1 MNHFEALK
9 IELER
14 LCPGLELRQE
24 EPMSKHTSFRIGGPV
39 KLMAFPASEGEVAQA
54 VQAAMGL
61 GIEPLFIGNGSNLLV
76 ADRGLD
82 AFVIKCGKGLGTIEK
97 VNDTCLRLG
106 AGTLLSQAAAFAR
119 QESLTGL
126 EFAHG
131 IPGSVGGAVMMNAGA
146 YNGEIANVVESV
158 RFLGLD
164 GSLREIVGE
173 KLGFSYR
180 KSVFEDL
187 DGIIL
192 SAVVCLQPGDPV
204 KIAARIDDLA
214 FRRRERQ
221 PLELP
226 SAGSTFKRPK
236 DGFAAALIDQC
247 GLKGCRVGNAQVS
260 EKHAGFVVNLGNAT
274 CADVMGVISHV
285 YRVVLEQTGVALEPE
300 VRLLGVEAWNL

>member
-14 LCPGLELRQE
+14 LCPGLELRTE
-24 EPMSKHTSFRIGGPV
+24 EPMSRHTSFRIGGPV
-39 KLMAFPASEGEVAQA
+39 RLMAVPASDEEA
-54 VQAAMGL
+54 VQAVRAAVDV

-76 ADRGLD
+76 SDSGLD
-82 AFVIKCGKGLGTIEK
+82 AFVVKCGKGLGAIEK
-97 VNDTCLRLG
+97 VGDTCLRLG
-106 AGTLLSQAAAFAR
+106 AGTLLSQAAGFAR

-146 YNGEIANVVESV
+146 YNGEISHVVESV

-164 GSLREIVGE
+164 GSLREFRGQE
-173 KLGFSYR
+173 LGFSYR
-180 KSVFEDL
+180 KSAFEDL
-187 DGIIL
+187 RGLIL
-192 SAVVCLQPGDPV
+192 DAVVRLQPGDPV

-247 GLKGCRVGNAQVS
+247 GLKGYRVGGAQVS
-260 EKHAGFVVNLGNAT
+260 EKHAGFVVNLGSAT
-274 CADVMGVISHV
+274 CADVMAVISHV
-285 YRVVLEQTGVALEPE
+285 YRVVLEQTGVTLEPE

>member
-14 LCPGLELRQE
+14 LCPELELRTE

-39 KLMAFPASEGEVAQA
+39 RLMAFPASDDEAVRAVRAAVA
-54 VQAAMGL
+54 L

-97 VNDTCLRLG
+97 VNDSSLRLG
-106 AGTLLSQAAAFAR
+106 AGTLLSQAAGFAR

-158 RFLGLD
+158 CFLGLD
-164 GSLREIVGE
+164 GSLREFRGE
-173 KLGFSYR
+173 ELGFSYR

-187 DGIIL
+187 SGLIL
-192 SAVVCLQPGDPV
+192 SAVVRLQPGDPV

-247 GLKGCRVGNAQVS
+247 GLKGYRVGGAQVS
-260 EKHAGFVVNLGNAT
+260 EKHAGFVINRGGAT
-274 CADVMGVISHV
+274 CAARGLCGQSGERHL
-285 YRVVLEQTGVALEPE
+285 R
-300 VRLLGVEAWNL
+300 